1 MRMDTLGGLTVRL
14 TGGTDGK
21 GGGNGPLVVLLHG
34 FGAPGDDLVPLSEYL
49 DAPTGTRFLFP
60 EAPISIPM
68 GFGDSRAWWM
78 IDMAL
83 HRQFVVKRMPD
94 SGCTHHPGC
103 PSYEPE
109 VQQSG
114 LGELVGEAV
123 LESEPGHVELRVD
136 FPWTRVIGRG
146 VPRGEPQEV
155 EHED

>member
-68 GFGDSRAWWM
+68 GFGDYRAWWM
-78 IDMAL
+78 VDMA
-83 HRQFVVKRMPD
+83 RSRS
-94 SGCTHHPGC
+94 SGG
-103 PSYEPE
+103 
-109 VQQSG
+109 QS
-114 LGELVGEAV
+114 
-123 LESEPGHVELRVD
+123 PGHVRRNPARAYRSARAYESAA
-136 FPWTRVIGRG
+136 G
-146 VPRGEPQEV
+146 
-155 EHED
+155 